1 MHPRDQRFECEFPVE
16 IRLPDGEVWA
26 VIRDV
31 GIGGAQIEGA
41 SGMRTGQGCTLILEG
56 RRMPATVAWSRG
68 GRCGVKFQRRLLP
81 EEFDLITGVDAYAQ
95 VGGRRQSRR
104 FFGSRAA

>member
-1 MHPRDQRFECEFPVE
+1 
-16 IRLPDGEVWA
+16 
-26 VIRDV
+26 
-31 GIGGAQIEGA
+31 
-41 SGMRTGQGCTLILEG
+41 
-56 RRMPATVAWSRG
+56 MPATVAWSRG